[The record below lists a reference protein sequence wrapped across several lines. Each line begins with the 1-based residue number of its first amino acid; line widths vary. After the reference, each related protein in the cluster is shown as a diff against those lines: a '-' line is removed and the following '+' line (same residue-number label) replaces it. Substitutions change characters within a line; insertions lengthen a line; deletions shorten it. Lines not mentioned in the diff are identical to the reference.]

1 MTQTTNTVTET
12 TKGMTQHPLMG
23 TICGDIIGVPYER
36 PAEKRTKDYH
46 FEAFAKRS
54 HFSDDTIF
62 TLTIAEW
69 LMGERTDQRL
79 IELMRFYGRKYWRF
93 GFSRTTLSFIFGKID
108 APYNSNGNGAAMRV
122 GAIAWAAQTLDEAL
136 DLARQATM
144 VTHNTEEAVRGAQ
157 AVTAAIFLNRTG
169 HSKNE
174 IREYIESHFGYDL
187 SRTPEQIRPDYT
199 FSATCDGSVPQAI
212 CCWLYSDNYEQA
224 VRNAVSL
231 GGDADTQAAI
241 AGSIAIAT
249 PGWTIPQAWYDR
261 AYSKVSEIF
270 RQIMDKF
277 EYKPKL
283 SKISRSI

>member
-1 MTQTTNTVTET
+1 
-12 TKGMTQHPLMG
+12 
-23 TICGDIIGVPYER
+23 
-36 PAEKRTKDYH
+36 
-46 FEAFAKRS
+46 
-54 HFSDDTIF
+54 
-62 TLTIAEW
+62 
-69 LMGERTDQRL
+69 
-79 IELMRFYGRKYWRF
+79 
-93 GFSRTTLSFIFGKID
+93 
-108 APYNSNGNGAAMRV
+108 MRV

-136 DLARQATM
+136 DLTRQATM
-144 VTHNTEEAVRGAQ
+144 VTHNTDEAVRGAQ

-199 FSATCDGSVPQAI
+199 FSATCEGSVPQAI

-249 PGWTIPQAWYDR
+249 PGWTIPQEWYDK
-261 AYSKVSEIF
+261 AYAKMSEIF
-270 RQIMDKF
+270 RQILDNFVKR
-277 EYKPKL
+277 YDL
-283 SKISRSI
+283 

>member
-1 MTQTTNTVTET
+1 MNLLNIIYPMTQTSTPAAEA
-12 TKGMTQHPLMG
+12 KKPEGMKQHPLMG

-36 PAEKRTKDYH
+36 PAEKRTKDFH

-69 LMGERTDQRL
+69 LMGERTDDRL
-79 IELMRFYGRKYWRF
+79 IDLMRFYGRKYWRF
-93 GFSRTTLSFIFGKID
+93 GFSRTTLSFIFGKIE

-122 GAIAWAAQTLDEAL
+122 GAIGWAAQTLDEAL
-136 DLARQATM
+136 ALARQATM
-144 VTHNTEEAVRGAQ
+144 VTHNTDEAVRGAQ

-187 SRTPEQIRPDYT
+187 SRTPEQIRPDYA

-212 CCWLYSDNYEQA
+212 CCWLYSDKILKIWSTTVNLPFHKIWDQSCDHRG
-224 VRNAVSL
+224 V
-231 GGDADTQAAI
+231 
-241 AGSIAIAT
+241 
-249 PGWTIPQAWYDR
+249 PG
-261 AYSKVSEIF
+261 F
-270 RQIMDKF
+270 RQ
-277 EYKPKL
+277 E
-283 SKISRSI
+283 R

>member
-1 MTQTTNTVTET
+1 MTQTIKPATES
-12 TKGMTQHPLMG
+12 KKPEGMKQHPLMG

-54 HFSDDTIF
+54 HISDDTIF

-144 VTHNTEEAVRGAQ
+144 VTHNTDEAVRGAQ
-157 AVTAAIFLNRTG
+157 AVTAAIFLNRTD

-249 PGWTIPQAWYDR
+249 PGWTIPQAWYER

-270 RQIMDKF
+270 RQIMDNF
-277 EYKPKL
+277 AERYDV
-283 SKISRSI
+283 

>member
-1 MTQTTNTVTET
+1 MTQTTKPE
-12 TKGMTQHPLMG
+12 GMTQHPLMG

-79 IELMRFYGRKYWRF
+79 IDLMRFYGRKYWRF
-93 GFSRTTLSFIFGKID
+93 GFSRTTLSFIFGKIE

-144 VTHNTEEAVRGAQ
+144 VTHNTDEAVRGAQ
-157 AVTAAIFLNRTG
+157 AVTAAIFLN
-169 HSKNE
+169 
-174 IREYIESHFGYDL
+174 
-187 SRTPEQIRPDYT
+187 
-199 FSATCDGSVPQAI
+199 
-212 CCWLYSDNYEQA
+212 
-224 VRNAVSL
+224 
-231 GGDADTQAAI
+231 
-241 AGSIAIAT
+241 
-249 PGWTIPQAWYDR
+249 
-261 AYSKVSEIF
+261 
-270 RQIMDKF
+270 
-277 EYKPKL
+277 
-283 SKISRSI
+283 